1 MPVHDLEEMKFCK
14 LAGTDQCPIFVE
26 LGDDAKPEYGKY
38 PEVLKKQSKKKR
50 AELEE
55 KIKQCEQMLNGY
67 KCPYLFEEEDYA
79 YAKKKKK
86 KAAEGDETGYAYEKE
101 KKKEKKATD
110 EEATVKLVELEERI
124 KKLEEFNKALQ
135 ERNKLLEEKT
145 RLAERKAFEKEV
157 ESRCQ
162 KMLEEGIW
170 PAFVDEVKKILLASQ
185 DQTIKL
191 EDKELSIME
200 VINRLVEKIPD
211 EAKVSFE
218 DLTKTKVIP
227 PGGTEL
233 MTVEEVE
240 NWAKEKGITFE
251 EACEILAKEGRI
263 RV

>member
-14 LAGTDQCPIFVE
+14 LAGTDQCPIYVE

-67 KCPYLFEEEDYA
+67 KCPYLFDEEDYA

-86 KAAEGDETGYAYEKE
+86 KAAEEDEAGYGYEKE
-101 KKKEKKATD
+101 KKKKGTD

-124 KKLEEFNKALQ
+124 RKLEELNKALQ
-135 ERNKLLEEKT
+135 ERNRLLEEKT
-145 RLAERKAFEKEV
+145 RLAERRAFEKEV
-157 ESRCQ
+157 ESKCQ
-162 KMLEEGIW
+162 KMLDEGIW
-170 PAFVDEVKKILLASQ
+170 PAFVDEAKKILLASQ
-185 DQTIKL
+185 DQSIKL
-191 EDKELSIME
+191 EDKETSIIE
-200 VINRLVEKIPD
+200 IIDRLVEKIPD
-211 EAKVSFE
+211 DAKISFE
-218 DLTKTKVIP
+218 EKTKAKIIP
-227 PGGTEL
+227 PGGHEF

-240 NWAKEKGITFE
+240 KFAEERKITFE
-251 EACEILAKEGRI
+251 EACEILAREGRI